1 MTGVFEMVA
10 FVAYVVALGCLA
22 YGAIT
27 AQQGSRIPLWFL
39 TAALGLMVF
48 VSSSN
53 ALEHLNISEALDPFE
68 DYAEIL
74 FLPLLAYGLYG
85 YQVTAQNEQIAN
97 ARLAADSEHYMLTE
111 IVEHAPIG
119 IAIVDVGGRIGY
131 ANPEVRRLLELEDDP
146 STVGFTSPG
155 KVWRADA
162 LDEPVGIL
170 TVDPGETFDREQ
182 FVFKTP
188 DSEVPLLLSATPL
201 HPEPPHGASI
211 VTILPACES

>member
-1 MTGVFEMVA
+1 MTGVFEA
-10 FVAYVVALGCLA
+10 IALVAYLVALVCLA
-22 YGAIT
+22 YGAVT
-27 AQQGSRIPLWFL
+27 ARTGSKAPLWFL

-48 VSSSN
+48 VSTSN
-53 ALEHLNISEALDPFE
+53 ALEHLNITAAIDPFE

-85 YQVTAQNEQIAN
+85 YQVNSQNAQIAN
-97 ARLAADSEHYMLTE
+97 ARHAAESEHYMLTE
-111 IVEHAPIG
+111 IVENAPIG

-146 STVGFTSPG
+146 LTVGFTSPG
-155 KVWRADA
+155 KVWRADTSI
-162 LDEPVGIL
+162 EPVGIL
-170 TVDPGETFDREQ
+170 TVDPGETFDREH

-188 DSEVPLLLSATPL
+188 HSEVPLLLSATPL

-211 VTILPACES
+211 VTILPTCDA